1 MRTLYPSIDPFDQG
15 WLRVSD
21 VHTLYYEQSGNPD
34 GTPVVFLHGG
44 PGVGTV
50 PDHRRFFDPEAYR
63 IVLFDQRGAGRSTPH
78 ACLDENTTWHLVDD
92 IERLR
97 AELGIN
103 RWVVFG
109 GSWGS
114 TLGVAYAERHP
125 DRVRALVLRG
135 VFLGRVGEIRWFVD
149 DGTRWIFPERYEA
162 LAAAVPEAEPGGLL
176 AALYRRLTDPDESVC
191 VEAARAWTTWESSTM
206 LLVPA
211 QDEIDRFAEP
221 KLATAIARIECHY
234 LVNDIFLGPDDALLD
249 HVDRIRHIPGTIVQG
264 RYDVIAPMR
273 SAWDLHRAWPE
284 ARLEIVADAGHSAME
299 PGIVDALVRA
309 TDQYRGIA

>member
-206 LLVPA
+206 LRKPRRGILPA
-211 QDEIDRFAEP
+211 TWAAAATDPTSSTASGATTDSGSSQLRSSWSPIHNASREPFSAVVKPSSFAATTTAMRSITSGASTVV
-221 KLATAIARIECHY
+221 ATAC
-234 LVNDIFLGPDDALLD
+234 
-249 HVDRIRHIPGTIVQG
+249 
-264 RYDVIAPMR
+264 
-273 SAWDLHRAWPE
+273 SA
-284 ARLEIVADAGHSAME
+284 
-299 PGIVDALVRA
+299 
-309 TDQYRGIA
+309 